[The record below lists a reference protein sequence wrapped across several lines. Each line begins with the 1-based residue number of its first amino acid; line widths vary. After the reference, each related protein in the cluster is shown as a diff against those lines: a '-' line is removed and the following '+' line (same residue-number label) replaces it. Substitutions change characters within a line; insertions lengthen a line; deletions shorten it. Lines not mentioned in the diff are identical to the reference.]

1 MRKRAVSIER
11 LAMQYDLKPMSS
23 TIGFVSRTLPLPWEV
38 CDKAF
43 ARNARKESSIVRCT
57 LIFLLP
63 GMLLT
68 GVLPGRLFAQAI
80 PSRTSPEKVIID
92 TDIGDDI
99 DDAFALAL
107 ALRSPG
113 LEILGISTTF
123 GDTETRAKLV
133 DRMLGEAG
141 RADIPVAVGVHTNAT
156 TAFGQRPYAEGG
168 HFARS
173 THPQSLDFILDQINK
188 NPGEI
193 TLVTIGPLVNVGAMI
208 DRDPK
213 TFRKLKRVVMMGGS
227 IDRGYGDPYSPPT
240 PAQPEWNIKN
250 DIPSARKLFASGV
263 PIYEMPLDST
273 QLKLDEVRRAFL
285 FRQGT
290 PLTDALV
297 ILYHQWGQE
306 TPTLYDPMTIAF
318 IDDPKLCPV
327 QPMHIEVDAT
337 GMTLRGPGAPNA
349 QVCLRSDPQAFLNF
363 YLRRLEAP

>member
-1 MRKRAVSIER
+1 
-11 LAMQYDLKPMSS
+11 MQYHLEPMRS
-23 TIGFVSRTLPLPWEV
+23 TIGSVSRIFEFLGER

-43 ARNARKESSIVRCT
+43 NHKSRKQSSIIRHVSLAA
-57 LIFLLP
+57 LIWLS
-63 GMLLT
+63 
-68 GVLPGRLFAQAI
+68 GVLPAGLFAQALASQT
-80 PSRTSPEKVIID
+80 SREKVIID

-107 ALRSPG
+107 ALRSPE
-113 LEILGISTTF
+113 LKILGISTTF

-141 RADIPVAVGVHTNAT
+141 RTDIPVAVGVPTDAN
-156 TAFGQRPYAEGG
+156 TALGQRPYAEGG

-173 THPQSLDFILDQINK
+173 SHPKSVDFILDQIRK

-208 DRDPK
+208 DRDPE
-213 TFRKLKRVVMMGGS
+213 TFHKLKRVVMMGGS

-240 PAQPEWNIKN
+240 PTEPEWNIKN
-250 DIPSARKLFASGV
+250 DSVSAQKLFASGV

-306 TPTLYDPMTIAF
+306 TPTLFDPMTIAF

-327 QPMHIEVDAT
+327 QPMHIDVDAR
-337 GMTLRGPGAPNA
+337 GMTLRGAGAPNA
-349 QVCLRSDPQAFLNF
+349 QVCLHSDPQAFLNF
-363 YLRRLEAP
+363 YLSRLRAQ